1 MLPRC
6 SCISR
11 CGRRPCKPYRPS
23 VYFGLYFRL
32 SYMIAFHSWKQM
44 QQTCLYLLLSP
55 NPARFLSRQKRFAL
69 TITKASPHDKKGL
82 CSRWNNSLSSFAGL
96 RSRFLAY
103 EIALQN
109 VKISRSLTHHI
120 CSATPALSLVSS
132 EASYEWNFSLCDVY
146 NALYLRM

>member
-11 CGRRPCKPYRPS
+11 CGRRPCKPYRLS
-23 VYFGLYFRL
+23 VFFGLYFRL
-32 SYMIAFHSWKQM
+32 SCMMPLIVGYKCSRPVLPTVSAQSYTFFITIKKVCAHDNKGF
-44 QQTCLYLLLSP
+44 T
-55 NPARFLSRQKRFAL
+55 SRQK
-69 TITKASPHDKKGL
+69 GL
-82 CSRWNNSLSSFAGL
+82 RSRWKNLLSGFAGL

-120 CSATPALSLVSS
+120 RSATPALSLASS

-146 NALYLRM
+146 NALYLRK

>member
-11 CGRRPCKPYRPS
+11 CGRRPCKPYRLS
-23 VYFGLYFRL
+23 VFFGLYF
-32 SYMIAFHSWKQM
+32 
-44 QQTCLYLLLSP
+44 LLSCMMLLIVGYKCSR
-55 NPARFLSRQKRFAL
+55 PALPTAFAQSCTFFITIKRFAL

-82 CSRWNNSLSSFAGL
+82 CSRWKNSLSGFARL

-109 VKISRSLTHHI
+109 VIISRSLTHHI
-120 CSATPALSLVSS
+120 RSATPALSLVSS
-132 EASYEWNFSLCDVY
+132 EASYEWNFSLYDVY